1 MQQYLKVYL
10 EEYNMSSRMSPS
22 VGIISNFNKLQLP
35 SDQPMKPKG
44 NGMMNRT
51 KSSYTDTTKQDEQPA
66 VKAKRIQ
73 MYIRSKNTKRNG
85 EMNESV

>member
-1 MQQYLKVYL
+1 
-10 EEYNMSSRMSPS
+10 MSPS
-22 VGIISNFNKLQLP
+22 AGIISSFDKLQIP
-35 SDQPMKPKG
+35 SDKPMKPKG

-51 KSSYTDTTKQDEQPA
+51 KSSYTDTTKQDEQPS

>member
-1 MQQYLKVYL
+1 
-10 EEYNMSSRMSPS
+10 MSSRMSPS
-22 VGIISNFNKLQLP
+22 AGIISSFDKLQIP
-35 SDQPMKPKG
+35 SDKPMKPKG

>member
-51 KSSYTDTTKQDEQPA
+51 KSSYTDTKKQDEPPV

-73 MYIRSKNTKRNG
+73 MYIRSKNKKRNG

>member
-1 MQQYLKVYL
+1 
-10 EEYNMSSRMSPS
+10 MSPS
-22 VGIISNFNKLQLP
+22 AGIISSFDKLQIP
-35 SDQPMKPKG
+35 SDKPMKPKG

>member
-1 MQQYLKVYL
+1 
-10 EEYNMSSRMSPS
+10 MSSRMSPS
-22 VGIISNFNKLQLP
+22 AGIISSFDKLQIP
-35 SDQPMKPKG
+35 SDKPMKPKG

-51 KSSYTDTTKQDEQPA
+51 KSSYTDATKQDEQPA